1 METQELI
8 QILKDNGLMVVA
20 RQDYRNMVTARI
32 NEVQATVLR
41 KKAATIGEIAKSE
54 LWPVKTRQSIK
65 RRIDEQIINEKEWY
79 TAPNGK
85 IMITNSCIRR
95 LSEF

>member
-65 RRIDEQIINEKEWY
+65 RWIDEQIINEKEWY